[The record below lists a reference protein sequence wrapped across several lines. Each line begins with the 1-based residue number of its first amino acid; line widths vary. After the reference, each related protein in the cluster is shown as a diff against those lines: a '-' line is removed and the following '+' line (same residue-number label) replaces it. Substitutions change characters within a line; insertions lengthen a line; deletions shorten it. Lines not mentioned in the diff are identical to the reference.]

1 MQCECNTR
9 AIIIR
14 MLSKLVKMFK
24 EPEQGTVKLS
34 FIALDENDEPYE
46 DVATMPYHDEY
57 IQKDIE
63 AKFKNFMYFRKHR
76 VVEITILE
84 VIKTL

>member
-1 MQCECNTR
+1 MFN
-9 AIIIR
+9 
-14 MLSKLVKMFK
+14 KLAKLFK

-34 FIALDENDEPYE
+34 FIALNENDEPYE

-57 IQKDIE
+57 VQKDIE
-63 AKFKNFMYFRKHR
+63 AKFKKFMLLRKHL

-84 VIKTL
+84 VVKTSG